1 MVRHTCLSIEGAI
14 RNAKDL
20 KGCIEVN
27 GRTLNTVAE
36 IRAYLKIQQSKGY
49 RVLPM
54 CECSNFDFQKGCKGH
69 IKEEADKHKAISK
82 MAQALCDEEATCD
95 KFCQVCTDCKPY
107 LKAKKLYEERMANKG
122 QKGEN

>member
-1 MVRHTCLSIEGAI
+1 MVHHTCLSIEGAI

-36 IRAYLKIQQSKGY
+36 IKAYFKIQQSKGY

-54 CECSNFDFQKGCKGH
+54 CECSNFDFQKGCLGH
-69 IKEEADKHKAISK
+69 TEEEANKHKAISK
-82 MAQALCDEEATCD
+82 IAQALCDEEKTCN
-95 KFCQVCTDCKPY
+95 KFCQICTDCKAY
-107 LKAKKLYEERMANKG
+107 RAAEKIYKDKEANK
-122 QKGEN
+122 